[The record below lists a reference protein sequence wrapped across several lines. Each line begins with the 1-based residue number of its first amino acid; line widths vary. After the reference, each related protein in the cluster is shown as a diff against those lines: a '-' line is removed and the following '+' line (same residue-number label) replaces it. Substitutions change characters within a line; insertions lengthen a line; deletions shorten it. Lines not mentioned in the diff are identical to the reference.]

1 MFELSTHIPTMEILK
16 ETDISSYHTLY
27 LGDPTCPYVPGNISY
42 HPDLLKEA
50 LYLAKEQ
57 GKECYLS
64 LYAEPRNKDLP
75 WIEKLL
81 EAASSLPLDGI
92 EVHNLGLVRL
102 IKRMNMPFPIHL
114 GVFANLYTHETAKL
128 LYGMGVNR
136 VFPNPELSLEEIN
149 YIRTHAP
156 TQVTLQI
163 HGKIPLG
170 ISEGCFI
177 LEHRQGTCEEL
188 CFKPHWLTSGK
199 WTLKNIG
206 RATVSGRDLCLIE
219 YLGSLYWRGF
229 RTFYIQ
235 TLRESKRYIETIGTI
250 YREALERIGQGIDDY
265 IDPSSIGLMYELS
278 PYGFC
283 NGYLFR
289 RSGHRYIGRLFG
301 GERISPLEVPKEEWS
316 YGE

>member
-1 MFELSTHIPTMEILK
+1 MFELSTHIPTLRTLK
-16 ETDISSYHTLY
+16 ETDLSAYHTLY
-27 LGDPTCPYVPGNISY
+27 LGDPTCPQVPGNLSS

-57 GKECYLS
+57 EKGCYLS
-64 LYAEPRNKDLP
+64 LYAEPRNKDLL
-75 WIEKLL
+75 WIERLL
-81 EAASSLPLDGI
+81 EHASSLPLNGI

-102 IKRMNMPFPIHL
+102 VKKMSLPFPVHL
-114 GVFANLYTHETAKL
+114 GIFANLYTHETAKL
-128 LYGMGVNR
+128 LHRMGVTR

-170 ISEGCFI
+170 ISENCFI
-177 LEHRQGTCEEL
+177 LEYRQGTCEEL
-188 CFKPHWLTSGK
+188 CFKPYWLTSGK
-199 WTLKNIG
+199 WTLKNLG
-206 RATVSGRDLCLIE
+206 RATVSGKDLCLME

-229 RTFYIQ
+229 RTLYIQ

-250 YREALERIGQGIDDY
+250 YRRALEKIAQGIDDY
-265 IDPSSIGLMYELS
+265 IDQSSIGLMSELS

-289 RSGHRYIGRLFG
+289 KSGHRYIGRLFG
-301 GERISPLEVPKEEWS
+301 GEKISPLEIRKEEWS
-316 YGE
+316 HGE